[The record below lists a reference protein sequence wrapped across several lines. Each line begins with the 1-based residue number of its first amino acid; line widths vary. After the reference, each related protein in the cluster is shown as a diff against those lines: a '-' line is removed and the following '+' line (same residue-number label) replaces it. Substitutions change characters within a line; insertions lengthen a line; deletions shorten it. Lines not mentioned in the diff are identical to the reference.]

1 MPAGLVSHLILFSSD
16 SVTHT
21 VTHSFNKYLPVAH
34 RVSQDMVSALRQV
47 RAGLEFSLGAV
58 GTSKAEQE
66 ARMLFWRR

>member
-16 SVTHT
+16 SFTHP